1 MEIPENLRTALA
13 SADDAYLIGL
23 SNKGTV
29 NRAKKDLA
37 GLSPTAEIGSD
48 GVTVTVGTERASS
61 APLWGPA
68 PAPAPA
74 APCAAI
80 G

>member
-13 SADDAYLIGL
+13 SVDDAYLIGL

-37 GLSPTAEIGSD
+37 GLSPTAEISAD
-48 GVTVTVGTERASS
+48 GISVTVAPSGASS
-61 APLWGPA
+61 APLWVQA

-74 APCAAI
+74 ALCAAT